1 MRLTALWD
9 TFDPGEAE
17 RSVMRLHDKITDY
30 EKSVGR
36 DALDPIRFQ
45 PNPDWPKSSS
55 NSTP

>member
-9 TFDPGEAE
+9 TFDTGEAE

-36 DALDPIRFQ
+36 DALDPLHFRS
-45 PNPDWPKSSS
+45 NPDWPR
-55 NSTP
+55 P